1 MMGRPVLSVIRFR
14 AKRSSWPSTLSL
26 AAIFLSLAVAV
37 GCGDYFRPVAI
48 PVLRPGGNPALLHTA
63 VVVNQNIGGTTGG
76 TTHVDMSGDSNVGNF
91 TVGRGPVHASIIS
104 TLRVLTANPGDN
116 SVSFYGFS
124 SPGSVISTVT
134 LPTNANPVFVGGA
147 ETANSYVVMKGIN
160 QVGVI
165 NTNSGSLIG
174 TINVG
179 ASPVALA
186 ETGDFNKLYVVNQG
200 DGTVSVVSLFD
211 RTVLTTIPVGVNP
224 SWGVLSADST
234 QFFVVNTGS
243 GTVSVIDTTADAV
256 IATIPAG
263 VAPNYCFFDSHLLRL
278 LVTDPVGGSVTVIR
292 TDTTPPV
299 ALATITTVGKAPISV
314 TALQDGTRFYVANAG
329 DQVPCTDGSNGTA
342 CGTVTIID
350 AVGLFRRATITV
362 GTNPTFIAS
371 SPDSIRV
378 VVANKGS
385 GLGIDPACAGATPS
399 LSVCGSITSIQTS
412 TDSVINTLT
421 PGAPNPMFIA
431 IQ

>member
-1 MMGRPVLSVIRFR
+1 MMGRPVLSVIRSCAQRFP
-14 AKRSSWPSTLSL
+14 WPATLSL
-26 AAIFLSLAVAV
+26 AAILLSLTLV

-48 PVLRPGGNPALLHTA
+48 PVLRPGGDPSLLHTA
-63 VVVNQNIGGTTGG
+63 VVVNQNIGGTAGG
-76 TTHVDMSGDSNVGNF
+76 TTHVDISGDTNVGNF

-116 SVSFYGFS
+116 TVSFYGFS
-124 SPGSVISTVT
+124 SPGSVVNTVT
-134 LPTNANPVFVGGA
+134 LPTNADPIFIGGA
-147 ETANSYVVMKGIN
+147 ESANSYVVMKGIN

-165 NTNSGSLIG
+165 STNSGSLIG

-179 ASPVALA
+179 NSPVALA

-211 RTVLTTIPVGVNP
+211 RSVLTTIAVGANP